1 MGRLK
6 VLLVDDSAIYRKSI
20 RSALEAAEWIEVA
33 GTAENGRVALEKM
46 AEIKPDILILDMEMP
61 EMSGLETLKEMKR
74 LNLRCPTL
82 VFSSLSKK
90 GAEITLEALSLGAR
104 DFVTKPGNDDDRD
117 GKSPVERIRSLLLPK
132 LEELFPTYLWKTK
145 GKAATAEPQETFPR
159 INWSLLNPK
168 IVVIGSSTG
177 GPTVLEKIFSN
188 IVWPLSCPVVI
199 AQHMPPIF
207 TASFAERLAK
217 ISGAHV
223 TEARHD
229 EFLEKNHVYIA
240 PGDYHLRLQGTR
252 EQTRLLLDQG
262 SKIHSVRPAVDPV
275 FQTASEIF
283 GAGCLGIILTGMGYD
298 GRDGAAEIK
307 RRGGAVVIQ
316 NKESCVV
323 FGMPG
328 AVHSA
333 GTFDRIASPDEIAF
347 LMSEKVGAMTLKARS
362 SK

>member
-20 RSALEAAEWIEVA
+20 RSALEVADWIEIA

-46 AEIKPDILILDMEMP
+46 AEIGPDLLILDMEMP

-74 LNLRCPTL
+74 RNIKCPTL
-82 VFSSLSKK
+82 VFSSISKK

-104 DFVTKPGNDDDRD
+104 DFVTKPGNEDDGD
-117 GKSPVERIRSLLLPK
+117 GKSPVERIRSLLIPK
-132 LEELFPTYLWKTK
+132 LEELFATYLWKTRNN
-145 GKAATAEPQETFPR
+145 AAPTEPTEAFPK
-159 INWSLLNPK
+159 INWSLLNPQ

-188 IVWPLSCPVVI
+188 IVWPLSCPVVL

-207 TASFAERLAK
+207 TASFAERLSK
-217 ISGAHV
+217 ISGTRV
-223 TEARHD
+223 TEARHG
-229 EFLEKNHVYIA
+229 EFLEKNHVYIV

-252 EQTRLLLDQG
+252 SQTRILLDQG
-262 SKIHSVRPAVDPV
+262 PQIHSVRPAVDPV
-275 FQTASEIF
+275 FQTAAEIF
-283 GAGCLGIILTGMGYD
+283 GAGCLGIVLTGMGYD
-298 GRDGAAEIK
+298 GRDGAAAIK

-328 AVHSA
+328 AVHGA
-333 GTFDRIASPDEIAF
+333 GAFDRIASPEEIAL
-347 LMSEKVGAMTLKARS
+347 LMSEKVGALTLKARS
-362 SK
+362 S